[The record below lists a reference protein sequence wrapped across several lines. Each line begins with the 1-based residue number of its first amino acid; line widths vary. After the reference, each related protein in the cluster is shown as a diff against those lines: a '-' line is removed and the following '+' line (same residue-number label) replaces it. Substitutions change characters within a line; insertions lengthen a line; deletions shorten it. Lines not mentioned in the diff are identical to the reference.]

1 MTDGLERGS
10 AEEEVAIRA
19 RCRQRLGRERDAPA
33 LCVASVQA
41 ELLEDAE
48 QEILEDCEPFAIG
61 AARQREAV
69 GPREGLEEARVLRDV
84 DLEALARELAR
95 GDALDEGVLEAG
107 VGQIA
112 VAAPELRRRP
122 AHDASPS
129 VAPKRWT

>member
-1 MTDGLERGS
+1 VPCSLDAG
-10 AEEEVAIRA
+10 A
-19 RCRQRLGRERDAPA
+19 RE
-33 LCVASVQA
+33 S
-41 ELLEDAE
+41 
-48 QEILEDCEPFAIG
+48 FAIG

-69 GPREGLEEARVLRDV
+69 GPREGLEEVRVLRDG

-95 GDALDEGVLEAG
+95 GDALDEGVREAG

-129 VAPKRWT
+129 AARSGCPRATRNMTLFPAACGEKNSVTSSSKNVSPVAPKRWA